1 MIQSNKPTLKAYFLW
16 MLWTSI
22 KAERILRY
30 KIVTN
35 LNFVLNIY
43 NLMSSLRLYLVLLWI
58 FLVYTLFWLVV
69 DIIAN
74 IKIKA
79 LIYFVLFILTEQQL
93 IIVYNMYFI
102 TYKIK
107 LFTSMAN

>member
-1 MIQSNKPTLKAYFLW
+1 

-30 KIVTN
+30 KIVTD

-58 FLVYTLFWLVV
+58 FLHYTLIRLVV

-74 IKIKA
+74 IKTKA
-79 LIYFVLFILTEQQL
+79 FIYIFVLFILTEQQP